1 MTTGKLV
8 VPDLWDA
15 YPKVR
20 TSDLTLQRLMTGHA
34 QGVSHATGHTAD
46 RLSVVTRL
54 AGGTFSVNRKG
65 TNVLVSDD
73 EGDVIEKWPLQL
85 QVSGHDFVLTPKI
98 LEEGNRLKLT
108 LASMDGEPVV
118 RPAAPAGAAAAPGIA
133 LRSPRSES
141 DLTRS
146 IMGIGFSTGAFIGAV
161 IGGIIALPTLEL
173 AGVVTIP
180 AGLFIGGAAGT
191 LVGGII
197 AEIVT

>member
-1 MTTGKLV
+1 MTVEKLV
-8 VPDLWDA
+8 IPDSWVD

-34 QGVSHATGHTAD
+34 KGISHATGHTAD

-54 AGGTFSVNRKG
+54 VGGTFSVNRKG

-85 QVSGHDFVLTPKI
+85 HVSGHDFMLTPKL
-98 LEEGNRLKLT
+98 LEEGHRLKLT
-108 LASMDGEPVV
+108 LTTRDGQAVS
-118 RPAAPAGAAAAPGIA
+118 RPAGAAAAPGIA

-141 DLTRS
+141 DLTRC

>member
-1 MTTGKLV
+1 MAVNRLV
-8 VPDLWDA
+8 IPELWVD

-20 TSDLTLQRLMTGHA
+20 TSDLTLQRLMSGHA
-34 QGVSHATGHTAD
+34 QGVSYATGHTAD

-54 AGGTFSVNRKG
+54 VGGTFSVNRKG
-65 TNVLVSDD
+65 TNVLVSDE
-73 EGDVIEKWPLQL
+73 EGDVIEKWPLNL
-85 QVSGHDFVLTPKI
+85 QVSGHDFILTPKI
-98 LEEGNRLKLT
+98 LEEGQRLKLT
-108 LASMDGEPVV
+108 LTTMDGQPVSS
-118 RPAAPAGAAAAPGIA
+118 PATPAGGAAAPGIA
-133 LRSPRSES
+133 LRSPRKES

-173 AGVVTIP
+173 AGIVTIP

-197 AEIVT
+197 AEIVS

>member
-1 MTTGKLV
+1 MATSKLV
-8 VPDLWDA
+8 IPDLRID

-20 TSDLTLQRLMTGHA
+20 TSDLTLQRLMSGHA
-34 QGVSHATGHTAD
+34 QGISHATGHTAD

-54 AGGTFSVNRKG
+54 LGGTFSLNRKG
-65 TNVLVSDD
+65 TNVLISDD
-73 EGDVIEKWPLQL
+73 EGDVIEKWPLNL
-85 QVSGHDFVLTPKI
+85 QVSGHDFTLTPKI
-98 LEEGNRLKLT
+98 LEEGHRLKLT
-108 LASMDGEPVV
+108 LTAMDGQPVSS
-118 RPAAPAGAAAAPGIA
+118 PAPPAGVAAAPGIA

-146 IMGIGFSTGAFIGAV
+146 IMGISFSAGAFIGAV

-197 AEIVT
+197 AEIVA